1 MTSWEDFYASHLP
14 PSDFEDNRQLLKN
27 FCENHLKVQSQNIVL
42 VTSGGTIAPLEHN
55 TVRFVDNF
63 SAGSRG
69 SASAEYFLEQNY
81 AVIFMFRSKSL
92 EPFTRHFSGQQFLDM
107 LDIQENSDEENA
119 SISVRPDSVD
129 VLLPVLQRYKQ
140 AQETNRLL
148 YVNFTSVSDYLWL
161 LRAACECLAPFE
173 RRALLYLA
181 AAVSD
186 FYVPE
191 EDMPKHKIQST
202 GAPKIS
208 LELVPKILKPLVSSW
223 VPQGFVVSFKLET
236 DDSLLIAK
244 SRESLVKYNHRLVIA
259 NILQT
264 RKNRVVLVSPTAS
277 HEILLSKDQA
287 HSGLEIEEPI
297 VSEVVRRHEEF
308 QLEKQ
313 WHFDMR
319 QRPSFQV
326 DCPTQ
331 KPHFCK
337 LLNPKSFNSR
347 KYS

>member
-1 MTSWEDFYASHLP
+1 MGSWEDFYATHLP
-14 PSDFEDNRQLLKN
+14 PSDFEDNRQLLKQ
-27 FCENHLKVQSQNIVL
+27 FCDQHLQEINQNIVL
-42 VTSGGTIAPLEHN
+42 ITSGGTIAPLEHN

-69 SASAEYFLEQNY
+69 SASAEYFLENGY

-92 EPFTRHFSGQQFLDM
+92 EPFTRKFSGQQFLDM
-107 LDIQENSDEENA
+107 LDINENGENS
-119 SISVRPDSVD
+119 SISVRGDSVD
-129 VLLPVLQRYKQ
+129 VLLPMLQRYKA
-140 AQETNRLL
+140 AQESNRLL
-148 YVNFTSVSDYLWL
+148 YINFTSVSDYLWL

-173 RRALLYLA
+173 KRSLLYLA

-223 VPQGFVVSFKLET
+223 VPKSFVVSFKLET

-244 SRESLVKYNHRLVIA
+244 SREALLKYNHKLVIA

-264 RKNRVVLVSPTAS
+264 RKHRVVMVSSSAS
-277 HEILLSKDQA
+277 HEITLSKEQT
-287 HSGLEIEEPI
+287 HTGLEIEEPLVTEI
-297 VSEVVRRHEEF
+297 IRRHEEF
-308 QLEKQ
+308 QMTSDQ
-313 WHFDMR
+313 
-319 QRPSFQV
+319 
-326 DCPTQ
+326 
-331 KPHFCK
+331 
-337 LLNPKSFNSR
+337 
-347 KYS
+347 

>member
-1 MTSWEDFYASHLP
+1 MGSWEEFYASHLP
-14 PSDFEDNRQLLKN
+14 PSDFEDNRQLLKQ

-42 VTSGGTIAPLEHN
+42 ITSGGTIAPLEHN

-69 SASAEYFLEQNY
+69 SASAEYFLEQGY
-81 AVIFMFRSKSL
+81 AVIFMFRTKSL

-107 LDIQENSDEENA
+107 LEIDENVDSENG
-119 SISVRPDSVD
+119 SISVKADSVD
-129 VLLPVLQRYKQ
+129 VLLPILQRYKQ
-140 AQETNRLL
+140 ARETNRLL
-148 YVNFTSVSDYLWL
+148 YINFTSVSDYLWL

-173 RRALLYLA
+173 KRALLYLA

-264 RKNRVVLVSPTAS
+264 RRHRVVLVSPTAS
-277 HEILLSKDQA
+277 HEILLTKDQA

-297 VSEVVRRHEEF
+297 VAEVTRRHEEF
-308 QLEKQ
+308 QATNDQ
-313 WHFDMR
+313 
-319 QRPSFQV
+319 
-326 DCPTQ
+326 
-331 KPHFCK
+331 
-337 LLNPKSFNSR
+337 
-347 KYS
+347 

>member
-1 MTSWEDFYASHLP
+1 MSTWEEFYATHLP
-14 PSDFEDNRQLLKN
+14 PADFEDNRQLLKQ
-27 FCENHLKVQSQNIVL
+27 FCENHLKDQNQNIVL

-69 SASAEYFLEQNY
+69 SASAEYFLHNDY
-81 AVIFMFRSKSL
+81 AVIFMFRTKSL

-107 LDIQENSDEENA
+107 LDINENGENST
-119 SISVRPDSVD
+119 ISVKPDSVD

-140 AQETNRLL
+140 AQEGHRLL

-173 RRALLYLA
+173 KRAMLYLA

-191 EDMPKHKIQST
+191 EEMPTHKIQST

-208 LELVPKILKPLVSSW
+208 LELVPKILKPLVTSW
-223 VPQGFVVSFKLET
+223 VPQAFVISFKLET
-236 DDSLLIAK
+236 DDTLLIAK
-244 SRESLVKYNHRLVIA
+244 SREALVKYNHKLVIA

-264 RKNRVVLVSPTAS
+264 RKHRVVMVSPTAS
-277 HEILLSKDQA
+277 QEIVLSKDQA

-297 VSEVVRRHEEF
+297 VAEVSRRHEEY
-308 QLEKQ
+308 QIAAEQ
-313 WHFDMR
+313 
-319 QRPSFQV
+319 
-326 DCPTQ
+326 
-331 KPHFCK
+331 
-337 LLNPKSFNSR
+337 
-347 KYS
+347 